1 MKSLVFTFAVVTILS
16 QSYLSQAQSK
26 DSAKTIKQISDLQAK
41 LAGLNSQLSDA
52 KEQLR
57 VDSTSFEAAFAS
69 SQQALMAAKD
79 AANKATSGNPDD
91 LKISQKA
98 ASQAKDAADQ
108 TRDAKKKMDK
118 TQEKIASL
126 SKQIAKEQQKLDK
139 LQPPR

>member
-1 MKSLVFTFAVVTILS
+1 MTPLSRPGIFFCHQLTERHRCVCLRNMKSLVFTFAVVTILS

-79 AANKATSGNPDD
+79 AA
-91 LKISQKA
+91 
-98 ASQAKDAADQ
+98 
-108 TRDAKKKMDK
+108 
-118 TQEKIASL
+118 
-126 SKQIAKEQQKLDK
+126 
-139 LQPPR
+139 